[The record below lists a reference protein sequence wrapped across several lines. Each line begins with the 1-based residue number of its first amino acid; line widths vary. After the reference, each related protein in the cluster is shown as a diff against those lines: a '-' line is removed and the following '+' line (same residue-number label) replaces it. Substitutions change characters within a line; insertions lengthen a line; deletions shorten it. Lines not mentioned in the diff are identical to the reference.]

1 MVRRLLK
8 RMEVNLTGKAKPP
21 IMNYRRENRS
31 FTMHISATP
40 GRVFPML
47 CPVREYEWIETWG
60 CEMIYS
66 RSGHAELDCIF
77 RTRAGN
83 LEDIWEVSRYQPD
96 EIIEFVVY
104 SAFRLMRYQFKLSPE
119 GKGSTKIE
127 VEQVATALRKDGEN
141 HVDYPQFTLHMKTL
155 EVMLNHFLPT
165 GKMISD
171 HGASKLVHQE
181 STDS

>member
-1 MVRRLLK
+1 
-8 RMEVNLTGKAKPP
+8 
-21 IMNYRRENRS
+21 
-31 FTMHISATP
+31 
-40 GRVFPML
+40 
-47 CPVREYEWIETWG
+47 
-60 CEMIYS
+60 
-66 RSGHAELDCIF
+66 
-77 RTRAGN
+77 
-83 LEDIWEVSRYQPD
+83 
-96 EIIEFVVY
+96 
-104 SAFRLMRYQFKLSPE
+104 MRYQFKLSPE